1 MNFIKLIINEIIKIF
16 KKKLTVIFLVLA
28 ILSFALSY
36 SLTMLSKNSIDSYNI
51 TSNTTEDMQ
60 RAVTKLKNELKTTSE
75 ENNNM
80 ISLKIELLE
89 YAISNNFSI
98 SSGDGYYKADIIQ
111 TILKEI
117 KNLTPAEY
125 KTRIDNIS
133 KLKNLIYSSDFKGY
147 IDYNKQNLKNEF
159 DNNLI
164 SKETYEINIENENSN
179 LKYEIGKYPNSSH
192 ISFWKIKLL
201 QENKYF
207 DTSIEN
213 GYDTTDLTPLTNN
226 ELEKLKVKKFINN
239 YRLNNNITPN
249 NYLYELEPS
258 NSYYRYLFD
267 SYSITIS
274 MFLITILFII
284 LSTSSISD
292 ETTKGTIKFL
302 LITPFKR
309 YEILLSKLLSFIL
322 TLLFITITLSLINVI
337 IGNFLFPN
345 TANDYIYFTDK
356 IHVIGTTIYSVLKYI
371 LKLPEI
377 LIYILLGITLSTTI
391 RNTTIANSITLIT
404 YVGSFGILKLINDYP
419 KLNFTKYLPFN
430 NFNLQEKVFF
440 LDNYKNIDLPN
451 NLYNTSLDT
460 SLVILSLTAF
470 LLLVTMFESFNK
482 KDIL

>member
-1 MNFIKLIINEIIKIF
+1 
-16 KKKLTVIFLVLA
+16 
-28 ILSFALSY
+28 
-36 SLTMLSKNSIDSYNI
+36 
-51 TSNTTEDMQ
+51 
-60 RAVTKLKNELKTTSE
+60 
-75 ENNNM
+75 
-80 ISLKIELLE
+80 
-89 YAISNNFSI
+89 
-98 SSGDGYYKADIIQ
+98 
-111 TILKEI
+111 
-117 KNLTPAEY
+117 
-125 KTRIDNIS
+125 
-133 KLKNLIYSSDFKGY
+133 
-147 IDYNKQNLKNEF
+147 
-159 DNNLI
+159 
-164 SKETYEINIENENSN
+164 
-179 LKYEIGKYPNSSH
+179 
-192 ISFWKIKLL
+192 
-201 QENKYF
+201 
-207 DTSIEN
+207 
-213 GYDTTDLTPLTNN
+213 
-226 ELEKLKVKKFINN
+226 
-239 YRLNNNITPN
+239 
-249 NYLYELEPS
+249 
-258 NSYYRYLFD
+258 
-267 SYSITIS
+267 

-292 ETTKGTIKFL
+292 ETAKGTIKFL

-322 TLLFITITLSLINVI
+322 TLLFVTIILSLINVI

-440 LDNYKNIDLPN
+440 LDSYKNIDLPN

-460 SLVILSLTAF
+460 SLVILSITAF